1 MNQYL
6 IPANSKKSQL
16 ILGIFTMTDLWVAI
30 GSAVISLLL
39 MLAIPGDQLYI
50 LVIKLLPLA
59 TGLLLVLPIPHY
71 HNVLTFLREV
81 LLFIFNEKEYIWKG
95 WCATSDI
102 YGEETRKST
111 N

>member
-16 ILGIFTMTDLWVAI
+16 ILSMFRMIDIWIIIGGAI
-30 GSAVISLLL
+30 ITLLL
-39 MLAIPGDQLYI
+39 MFAIPGEAIYL

-59 TGLLLVLPIPHY
+59 LALLLVVPLPEY
-71 HNVLTFLREV
+71 HNVLVFLQEMI
-81 LLFIFNEKEYIWKG
+81 LYMTSEKEYIWKG
-95 WCATSDI
+95 WCATSELYDK
-102 YGEETRKST
+102 ETRKSS